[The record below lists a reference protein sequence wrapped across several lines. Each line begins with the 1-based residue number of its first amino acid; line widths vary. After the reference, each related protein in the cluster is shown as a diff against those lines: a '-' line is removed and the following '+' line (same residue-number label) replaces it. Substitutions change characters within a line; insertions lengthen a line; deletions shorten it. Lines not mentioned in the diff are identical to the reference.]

1 MLPNRQNKFPDPY
14 AMLEAENIRKA
25 KLELIREREAA
36 KAKAETPFRPQLN
49 KTTKAKARKREDT
62 GQVLHEKLYQEA
74 KRKERE
80 RDENIRKSSELFS
93 FQPSIS
99 RGPREGST
107 ERVHE
112 RLYSSV
118 VKDL

>member
-74 KRKERE
+74 L
-80 RDENIRKSSELFS
+80 KSLHKPNDSLLLFQWITD
-93 FQPSIS
+93 FIW
-99 RGPREGST
+99 G
-107 ERVHE
+107 
-112 RLYSSV
+112 
-118 VKDL
+118 DN